1 MKMIKI
7 CSESDTVTADDRR
20 TEDSIDIKQTDEHC
34 IISMNNDDTEQ
45 KIIK

>member
-1 MKMIKI
+1 MIKI
-7 CSESDTVTADDRR
+7 YSESGTVAADNKR
-20 TEDSIDIKQTDEHC
+20 TEDSINIEQTDKQY